1 MSEDLIAR
9 WLDDRASLSDDE
21 AAELERLLTA
31 DPALARQVKD
41 QLATDE
47 LLSRRLAV
55 DRRNFEN
62 QVAQRIVGSESE
74 KRFVKSTLDKVDDVQ
89 RRRSA
94 WRARLPEAAA
104 AAVLVGALLLVLLRR
119 EPAPVVVPAGASR
132 QGLHAQYHRDQ
143 FLKSVPVDRIDP
155 VVDFT
160 WEKGH
165 PPIATQKDV
174 YSVRWTGKLTPAYSE
189 RYTLHAKY
197 DDGVRI
203 WLDGKVVIDDW
214 KGRYTVDD
222 KSVQIDLEAGRAYDL
237 KIEYFN
243 GGALGV
249 MRLFWSSPSTPEEI
263 VPESALSH

>member
-9 WLDDRASLSDDE
+9 WLDDRASLTDDE
-21 AAELERLLTA
+21 AAELERVLTA

-47 LLSRRLAV
+47 LLSRRLAL

-62 QVAQRIVGSESE
+62 QVAQRIVGSDSE
-74 KRFVKSTLDKVDDVQ
+74 VRFVKSTLDAVDTVQ
-89 RRRSA
+89 RRRAA

-104 AAVLVGALLLVLLRR
+104 AAVLVAALLLVLLRH
-119 EPAPVVVPAGASR
+119 ESTSIVVPAGPAR
-132 QGLHAQYHRDQ
+132 QGLHAQYYRDQ
-143 FLKSVPVDRIDP
+143 VLKSVPVDRIDA

-160 WEKGH
+160 WTKGN
-165 PPIATQKDV
+165 PPIATQRDV
-174 YSVRWTGKLTPAYSE
+174 YSIRWTGKITPSHSE
-189 RYTLHAKY
+189 RYTFHTKY
-197 DDGVRI
+197 DDGVRV
-203 WLDGKVVIDDW
+203 WVDGKAIIDDW
-214 KGRYTVDD
+214 NGRYTVAD

-249 MRLFWSSPSTPEEI
+249 MRLFWSCPSQPEEI
-263 VPESALSH
+263 VPASALSH